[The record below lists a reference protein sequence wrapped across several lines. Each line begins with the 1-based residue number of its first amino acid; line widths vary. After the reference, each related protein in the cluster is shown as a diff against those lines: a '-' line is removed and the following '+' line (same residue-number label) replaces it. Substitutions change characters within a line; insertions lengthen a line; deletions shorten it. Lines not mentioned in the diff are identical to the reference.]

1 MKEERNLTF
10 LVLLMFNAYSA
21 NPNVVLAVT
30 KHGGQLGFFE
40 GITAHS
46 VWYIKTLIVS
56 KIGLTLLKP
65 YGVKRQ
71 PSNLEFTLS
80 SC

>member
-1 MKEERNLTF
+1 MLLKTVSSSGLCNSRDGMKEERNLTF

-30 KHGGQLGFFE
+30 KHGGHLGFFE

-46 VWYIKTLIVS
+46 VWYIKT
-56 KIGLTLLKP
+56 
-65 YGVKRQ
+65 
-71 PSNLEFTLS
+71 
-80 SC
+80 

>member
-1 MKEERNLTF
+1 MLLNTVSSSGLCNSRDGMKERNLTF

-30 KHGGQLGFFE
+30 KHGGHLGFFE

-46 VWYIKTLIVS
+46 IWYIKT
-56 KIGLTLLKP
+56 
-65 YGVKRQ
+65 
-71 PSNLEFTLS
+71 
-80 SC
+80 

>member
-30 KHGGQLGFFE
+30 KHGGHLGFFE

-46 VWYIKTLIVS
+46 VWYIHA
-56 KIGLTLLKP
+56 LL
-65 YGVKRQ
+65 
-71 PSNLEFTLS
+71 SENLFQ

>member
-30 KHGGQLGFFE
+30 KHGGHLGFFE
-40 GITAHS
+40 GIIAHS
-46 VWYIKTLIVS
+46 VWYIKT
-56 KIGLTLLKP
+56 
-65 YGVKRQ
+65 
-71 PSNLEFTLS
+71 
-80 SC
+80 

>member
-1 MKEERNLTF
+1 MLLNTVSSSGLWNSRDGMKEERNLTF

-30 KHGGQLGFFE
+30 KHGGHLGFFE

-46 VWYIKTLIVS
+46 IWYMKT
-56 KIGLTLLKP
+56 
-65 YGVKRQ
+65 
-71 PSNLEFTLS
+71 
-80 SC
+80 

>member
-1 MKEERNLTF
+1 MLLNTVSSSCLCNSRDGMKEERNLTF

-30 KHGGQLGFFE
+30 KHGGHLGFFE

-46 VWYIKTLIVS
+46 VWYIKT
-56 KIGLTLLKP
+56 
-65 YGVKRQ
+65 
-71 PSNLEFTLS
+71 
-80 SC
+80 